1 MRDSRY
7 ATARHPPGHGTRHT
21 RRPDTSHPARVLLSR
36 GSTTRPVR
44 SQTISTQDTTTR
56 SLPWKAIAIGAIV
69 VALLAVGAAISAST
83 GGDPSRAAPST
94 AEESN
99 GLPDLARRDDNDP
112 FAIGAVDAPVVVIE
126 YADFTC
132 PYCGAFAAET
142 LPALLDEYVEPGHVR
157 IEWRDTPILT
167 DHSVETAIAG
177 RAAAEQ
183 DLFWEFSREMFAHT
197 YSGSKDYRRETLI
210 GIADKVKGLDTAAFT
225 AALDDPGLAAAV
237 DREADES
244 RNLGVSGTP
253 TFIVGDQILQG
264 AQPVDAFR
272 QVIDAQ
278 LEGIG

>member
-1 MRDSRY
+1 M
-7 ATARHPPGHGTRHT
+7 
-21 RRPDTSHPARVLLSR
+21 LS
-36 GSTTRPVR
+36 
-44 SQTISTQDTTTR
+44 I
-56 SLPWKAIAIGAIV
+56 
-69 VALLAVGAAISAST
+69 GAAISMST
-83 GGDPSRAAPST
+83 GNDRSPAASPATEGNS
-94 AEESN
+94 A
-99 GLPDLARRDDNDP
+99 LLDLARRDDNDP

-132 PYCGAFAAET
+132 PYCSAFAVNT
-142 LPALLDEYVEPGHVR
+142 LPALLEEYVEAGHVR

-197 YSGSKDYRRETLI
+197 YSGSKDYQRETLI
-210 GIADKVKGLDTAAFT
+210 GIADKVEGLDTAAFT
-225 AALDDPGLAAAV
+225 AALDDPTLAAAV
-237 DREADES
+237 DQEAGES

-253 TFIVGDQILQG
+253 TFVVGDRILQG

-278 LEGIG
+278 LEEVD